1 MMCVQII
8 KGIIQDGNRPLEGK
22 NLKNF
27 QIFLTE
33 NSSVTILRIPPCHIA
48 LQILK
53 DKSVKERLMYV
64 RKTHMQDKM
73 HNLRKLD

>member
-1 MMCVQII
+1 MCVQII
-8 KGIIQDGNRPLEGK
+8 KGIIQDGNRPLEDK
-22 NLKNF
+22 NFKDF

-33 NSSVTILRIPPCHIA
+33 NSSGTSLRIPPCHIA

-73 HNLRKLD
+73 HNLRKLG